1 MISKIKTT
9 FLKLLHYTTKRRKF
23 VNILFVITL
32 SIFILTSLTHVS
44 NFWGITNTPLWA
56 NLMAIGTGMGIL
68 VAMISRKHTR
78 ISFVVFTF
86 IMLFEVLG
94 NVHDSFMN
102 IDINSFQ
109 YTKWET
115 LTSPI
120 FGSLF
125 VHADGTLD
133 NTSVMR
139 ITALLQGIFIPIMA
153 AIVFNLWMTY
163 NVKEDEFEEEAK
175 KHTLNGMEPIIPDE
189 NLEDVIDTH
198 TDSGLKFNEE
208 KNESISN
215 IDDAQEIRLDD
226 HLTSIEDTTPENV
239 NDSVESVND
248 SVEIVV
254 PVKTLEYE
262 YIPQETPLDNELI
275 ATIDTDS
282 HEEIQETNEE
292 LSNTTNTHLESSPN
306 PLASQIDVDYY
317 LPNPEE
323 YGSAIV
329 ETYSQLQPTLNF
341 GYIGD
346 WAYMDYSAD
355 ENDNNN
361 PKLKKPDSKPLSIT
375 IEDEGY
381 DSPLMTDMP
390 NQMVKES
397 ESESEKITKTYKD
410 IISTNMSDEEFVT
423 KMLDNVNSRYNFKLA
438 NKLNNKHK

>member
-1 MISKIKTT
+1 MISKIKNA
-9 FLKLLHYTTKRRKF
+9 FLKLLHYTTKRRNF

-44 NFWGITNTPLWA
+44 NFWGMTNTPLWA

-102 IDINSFQ
+102 IDVNSFQ

-175 KHTLNGMEPIIPDE
+175 KHTLNVKQPIIPDE

-198 TDSGLKFNEE
+198 TDSGLKSNEE
-208 KNESISN
+208 KNESIPSVDN
-215 IDDAQEIRLDD
+215 TQKTPLDD
-226 HLTSIEDTTPENV
+226 HSISTNSTISEDVQNVENGV
-239 NDSVESVND
+239 D
-248 SVEIVV
+248 
-254 PVKTLEYE
+254 VKTSSEKMELEST
-262 YIPQETPLDNELI
+262 PQEISPSGEPITSADIHTNP
-275 ATIDTDS
+275 
-282 HEEIQETNEE
+282 HKEIKGVDEE
-292 LSNTTNTHLESSPN
+292 LSNTTNTHLESLPN

-323 YGSAIV
+323 YGNAIV

-346 WAYMDYSAD
+346 WTYMNYSAD
-355 ENDNNN
+355 ENNDNNN
-361 PKLKKPDSKPLSIT
+361 PQLKSPDREPLSIT
-375 IEDEGY
+375 IDNEGC

-390 NQMVKES
+390 NQVAKT
-397 ESESEKITKTYKD
+397 SESEKITKTYKD

-423 KMLDNVNSRYNFKLA
+423 KMLDDVNSRYNFKLA